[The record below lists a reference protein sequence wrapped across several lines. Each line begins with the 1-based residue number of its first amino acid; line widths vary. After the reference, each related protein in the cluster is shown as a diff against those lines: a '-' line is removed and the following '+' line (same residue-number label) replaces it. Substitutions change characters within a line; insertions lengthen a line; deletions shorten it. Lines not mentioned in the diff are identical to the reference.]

1 MMLINTGDGMY
12 RFNGLNFSDWCEQIK
27 LHLGVLDLDVAFY
40 SAKPTAI
47 TKASSDEEKSYYKNW
62 DRSNRLGLMFMRM
75 NIAGNI
81 KTTLSKIESAK
92 ELLKLVEESF
102 QTADKS
108 LVGTLMGTLT
118 TMKFDGSRTMH
129 KLVIEMTNIAARL
142 KSLGMEVEQNFLV
155 QFIINSLPT
164 ECCHDPN

>member
-1 MMLINTGDGMY
+1 MT
-12 RFNGLNFSDWCEQIK
+12 FNGLNFSDWCEQIK
-27 LHLGVLDLDVAFY
+27 FHLGVLDLDVALY
-40 SAKPTAI
+40 SEKPTVI
-47 TKASSDEEKSYYKNW
+47 TEASSDEEKSYYKHW

-81 KTTLSKIESAK
+81 KTTLSKTESAK
-92 ELLKLVEESF
+92 KLLKLMKESS

-108 LVGTLMGTLT
+108 LAWTLMGTLT

-129 KLVIEMTNIAARL
+129 EHVIEMTHITTRF

-155 QFIINSLPT
+155 QFIINSLPSEYGPFQINYNT
-164 ECCHDPN
+164 MKDK